1 MKKVLIG
8 CLGILLMLGLTVF
21 WYLSR
26 FDSEQDIPETAQSTL
41 RETHTGPVLGFSK
54 NDVNVW
60 LGIPYA
66 QPPVNDLRWR
76 APREPVSWSEPKN
89 VTQFGEACPQG
100 ALGLSG
106 SEDCLFL
113 NIWSS
118 QSEGSS
124 KPVMFFIHGG
134 GNVIGSADQG
144 GLYDGQRF
152 ASEHEVVLV
161 SINYRLG
168 PLGWFSH
175 PALRETESKAFAEE
189 DNSGNYGTLD
199 IIAGLKWV
207 QKNIRSFGGDPD
219 NVTIFGESAGGWN
232 VMSMVVSPL
241 ASGLY
246 HKAIVQS
253 GGLKLTDMGEAQEY
267 REDGGL
273 PRSSREEMNRILQL
287 DGRAANSDEAEQIQ
301 NAMSSAEISEYLRGA
316 ELSLVFGTLGG
327 DRDLAEQEERRSGPG
342 KPFILWS
349 GMDDMPPNLLAD
361 GYVLPGNTDIFEVL
375 SDPTQFNATPIMLGS
390 NKNETKL
397 FTLMDPWYTH
407 RFFSVPVMT
416 KNMEDYF
423 QSVKYGSLF
432 WKAIGVDEVASVLFE
447 SQEEKIFAYQF
458 DWGNLRNFL
467 TINLEDLLGGAHAL
481 ELPFV
486 FGNLGLLETA
496 LVLADSSA
504 ARSLSDSMM
513 SYWAEFAYSGDPST
527 GRDRE
532 QTLWR
537 PWTNAENGDRQ
548 ILFDEVNA
556 GGIRMSGNLVN
567 FQAIVDELERDPILD
582 EVSRCEL
589 ANRMFPS
596 LSHQVCGL

>member
-26 FDSEQDIPETAQSTL
+26 FDSEQDLPETAQSTL

-327 DRDLAEQEERRSGPG
+327 DRDLAEQGEPRSGPG

-361 GYVLPGNTDIFEVL
+361 GYVLPENTDIFEVL
-375 SDPTQFNATPIMLGS
+375 SDPTQFNPTPIMLGS

-397 FTLMDPWYTH
+397 FTLMDPWYTSFFQCARDDQEYGGLFSIREI
-407 RFFSVPVMT
+407 RFS
-416 KNMEDYF
+416 
-423 QSVKYGSLF
+423 
-432 WKAIGVDEVASVLFE
+432 
-447 SQEEKIFAYQF
+447 
-458 DWGNLRNFL
+458 
-467 TINLEDLLGGAHAL
+467 
-481 ELPFV
+481 
-486 FGNLGLLETA
+486 LLE
-496 LVLADSSA
+496 
-504 ARSLSDSMM
+504 
-513 SYWAEFAYSGDPST
+513 
-527 GRDRE
+527 
-532 QTLWR
+532 
-537 PWTNAENGDRQ
+537 
-548 ILFDEVNA
+548 
-556 GGIRMSGNLVN
+556 GNW
-567 FQAIVDELERDPILD
+567 
-582 EVSRCEL
+582 C
-589 ANRMFPS
+589 
-596 LSHQVCGL
+596 